1 MKYAAEINNLCV
13 RYGKTVAVD
22 DISFKI
28 KKGDTIGIIGENGAG
43 KTTTVECIAGI
54 NKKYS
59 GKITVLEQDIS
70 KVNRKFYNKLS
81 IQLQSASFPDKL
93 KVKEILDLYS
103 SFYDS
108 PLPYLDIIKKFKLE
122 DKLNSYFSNL
132 SGGQK
137 QKVSIIVALISNAEI
152 LILDELTTGLDPQ
165 SRETSINVIK
175 EYSKHK
181 TLILTTHF
189 LNEIEKLCDKV
200 CIMKAGKIIEYG
212 TLNELYDKY
221 EMKHKFIIKIN
232 DEKRKRQLISSL
244 DEYFNLIS
252 GNQVSIFSNQH
263 DTLDVI
269 NQKLIKLKI
278 SPLEV
283 EEKSSD
289 IDDLYFKIFN
299 QKFEEI

>member
-1 MKYAAEINNLCV
+1 M
-13 RYGKTVAVD
+13 
-22 DISFKI
+22 
-28 KKGDTIGIIGENGAG
+28 
-43 KTTTVECIAGI
+43 
-54 NKKYS
+54 
-59 GKITVLEQDIS
+59 
-70 KVNRKFYNKLS
+70 
-81 IQLQSASFPDKL
+81 
-93 KVKEILDLYS
+93 
-103 SFYDS
+103 
-108 PLPYLDIIKKFKLE
+108 
-122 DKLNSYFSNL
+122 
-132 SGGQK
+132 
-137 QKVSIIVALISNAEI
+137 
-152 LILDELTTGLDPQ
+152 DELTTGLDPQ

-212 TLNELYDKY
+212 TLNELYIKY